1 LIACTEFSVM
11 GPPEGIVRPIFDSMD
26 VLADATLATARN

>member
-1 LIACTEFSVM
+1 M